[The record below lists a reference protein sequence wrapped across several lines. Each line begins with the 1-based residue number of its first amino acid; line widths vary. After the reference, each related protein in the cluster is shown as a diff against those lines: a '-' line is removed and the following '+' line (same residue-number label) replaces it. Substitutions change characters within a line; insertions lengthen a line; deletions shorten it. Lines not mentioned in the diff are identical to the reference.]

1 MEIQREADSG
11 EEDEYDLNQQESSSE
26 EEEED
31 EISSKRQKRDE
42 QMRQAKPNPF
52 KSQLE
57 ERERLKSESLA
68 DKKERQNKF
77 KQEKKARINYYK
89 ERNEQRGKMLART
102 KKGQPKMASQMD
114 VLLQKIQKDM
124 D

>member
-1 MEIQREADSG
+1 LD
-11 EEDEYDLNQQESSSE
+11 QESSE
-26 EEEED
+26 EEEE
-31 EISSKRQKRDE
+31 EAPSSKRQKKIE
-42 QMRQAKPNPF
+42 HSRQAKPNPF

-57 ERERLKSESLA
+57 ERERLKNESLEE
-68 DKKERQNKF
+68 KKERQNKM
-77 KQEKKARINYYK
+77 KQEKKAKIEYYK

-114 VLLQKIQKDM
+114 VLLHKIQKSM